1 MAADTYR
8 TVRRE
13 GERQWHSDRAEVL
26 KIPPSPGGIHIP
38 AVMSI
43 NLGGPGACPPEM
55 FLKFWFL
62 KWHPLTF
69 WQHFSSLMRYLKL
82 KVCRLGQPAPLSP
95 LAMPLGVG
103 ANCPRA
109 QQGPIQYYIYCCV
122 IITYSIYVII
132 MDASLK
138 FECLEGAGSKIWGP
152 DPILAPYMYILG
164 HMHLALWLMPIY
176 SADRINLW
184 ELIKN

>member
-1 MAADTYR
+1 
-8 TVRRE
+8 
-13 GERQWHSDRAEVL
+13 
-26 KIPPSPGGIHIP
+26 
-38 AVMSI
+38 
-43 NLGGPGACPPEM
+43 
-55 FLKFWFL
+55 
-62 KWHPLTF
+62 
-69 WQHFSSLMRYLKL
+69 
-82 KVCRLGQPAPLSP
+82 
-95 LAMPLGVG
+95 MPLGVG

-176 SADRINLW
+176 SADRINL
-184 ELIKN
+184 